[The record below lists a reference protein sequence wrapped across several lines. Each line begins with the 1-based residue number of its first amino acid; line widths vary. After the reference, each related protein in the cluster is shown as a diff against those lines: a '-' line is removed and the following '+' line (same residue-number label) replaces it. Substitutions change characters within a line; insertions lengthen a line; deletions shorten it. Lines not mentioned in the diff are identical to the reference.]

1 MKEVTATGK
10 TIENAI
16 DSALEQ
22 LGAER
27 DDVEIEILENPAKG
41 VLGIFGQ
48 KDAKVLVRMRQE
60 DPDIVMA
67 DFVETILQK
76 MGIEAK
82 VAASMEGSRI
92 TLDVSGPD
100 MGIVIGRRGE
110 TLDALQQ
117 IAQLYVNRIYEEYY
131 KIFLDTEGYRA
142 KREKALVV
150 LAKGLAKKVMK
161 THKEVALEPMKPYE
175 RRIIHTTLQDYNRV
189 STHSI
194 GTEPNRR
201 LVVSYRYSNTPKGGK
216 KEEE

>member
-10 TIENAI
+10 TI
-16 DSALEQ
+16 DSAIETALSQ
-22 LGAER
+22 LGVSR
-27 DDVEIEILENPAKG
+27 DDVEIEIIENPAKG

-48 KDAKVLVRMRQE
+48 KDAKILVKVKE
-60 DPDIVMA
+60 SPEITMA
-67 DFVETILQK
+67 EFVETILTK

-82 VAASMEGSRI
+82 VAAAIDGSRI

-131 KIFLDTEGYRA
+131 KIRIDTENYRA
-142 KREKALVV
+142 KREEALII
-150 LAKGLAKKVMK
+150 LAKGLAKKVLK
-161 THKEVALEPMKPYE
+161 TRKEVALEPMKAYE
-175 RRIIHTTLQDYNRV
+175 RRIIHTTLQDYNRI

-194 GTEPNRR
+194 GEEPNRR
-201 LVVSYRYSNTPKGGK
+201 LVVSYRYSNAPTGNK
-216 KEEE
+216 KEEK

>member
-10 TIENAI
+10 TI
-16 DSALEQ
+16 DSAIETALSQ
-22 LGAER
+22 LGVSR
-27 DDVEIEILENPAKG
+27 DEVEIEIIENPAKG

-48 KDAKVLVRMRQE
+48 KDAKILAKVKE
-60 DPDIVMA
+60 SPEITMA
-67 DFVETILQK
+67 EFTETILTK

-82 VAASMEGSRI
+82 VAATIDGSRI

-131 KIFLDTEGYRA
+131 KIRMDTENYRA
-142 KREKALVV
+142 KREEALVI
-150 LAKGLAKKVMK
+150 LAKGLAKKVLK
-161 THKEVALEPMKPYE
+161 TRKEVALEPMKAYE
-175 RRIIHTTLQDYNRV
+175 RRIIHTTLQDYNRI

-194 GTEPNRR
+194 GEEPNRR
-201 LVVSYRYSNTPKGGK
+201 LVVSYRYSNAPKGNK
-216 KEEE
+216 KEEK

>member
-10 TIENAI
+10 TI
-16 DSALEQ
+16 DSAIETALSQ
-22 LGAER
+22 LGVSR
-27 DDVEIEILENPAKG
+27 DDVEIEIIENPAKG

-48 KDAKVLVRMRQE
+48 KDAKILVKVKE
-60 DPDIVMA
+60 SPEITMA
-67 DFVETILQK
+67 EFVETILTK

-82 VAASMEGSRI
+82 VAATIDGSRI

-131 KIFLDTEGYRA
+131 KICIDTENYRA
-142 KREKALVV
+142 KREEALII
-150 LAKGLAKKVMK
+150 LAKGLAKKVLK
-161 THKEVALEPMKPYE
+161 TRKEVALEPMKAYE
-175 RRIIHTTLQDYNRV
+175 RRIIHTTLQDYNRI

-194 GTEPNRR
+194 GEEPNRR
-201 LVVSYRYSNTPKGGK
+201 LVVSYRYSNAPKGNK
-216 KEEE
+216 KEEK

>member
-10 TIENAI
+10 TI
-16 DSALEQ
+16 DSAIETALSQ
-22 LGAER
+22 LGVSR
-27 DDVEIEILENPAKG
+27 DDVEIEIIENPAKG

-48 KDAKVLVRMRQE
+48 KDAKILVKVKE
-60 DPDIVMA
+60 SPEITMA
-67 DFVETILQK
+67 EFVETILTK

-82 VAASMEGSRI
+82 VAAAIDGSRI

-131 KIFLDTEGYRA
+131 KIRIDTENYRA
-142 KREKALVV
+142 KWEEALII
-150 LAKGLAKKVMK
+150 LAKGLAKKVLK
-161 THKEVALEPMKPYE
+161 TRKEVALEPMKAYE
-175 RRIIHTTLQDYNRV
+175 RRIIHTTLQDYNRI

-194 GTEPNRR
+194 GEEPNRR
-201 LVVSYRYSNTPKGGK
+201 LVVSYRYSNAPKGNK
-216 KEEE
+216 KEEK

>member
-10 TIENAI
+10 TI
-16 DSALEQ
+16 DSAIETALSQ
-22 LGAER
+22 LGVSR
-27 DDVEIEILENPAKG
+27 DDVEIEIIENPAKG

-48 KDAKVLVRMRQE
+48 KDAKILVKVKE
-60 DPDIVMA
+60 SPEITMA
-67 DFVETILQK
+67 EFVETILTK

-82 VAASMEGSRI
+82 VAATIDGSRI

-131 KIFLDTEGYRA
+131 KIRIDTENYRA
-142 KREKALVV
+142 KREEALII
-150 LAKGLAKKVMK
+150 LAKGLAKKVLK
-161 THKEVALEPMKPYE
+161 TRKEVALEPMKAYE
-175 RRIIHTTLQDYNRV
+175 RRIIHTTLQDYNRI

-194 GTEPNRR
+194 GEEPNRR
-201 LVVSYRYSNTPKGGK
+201 LVVSYRYSNAPKGNK
-216 KEEE
+216 KEEK

>member
-10 TIENAI
+10 TI
-16 DSALEQ
+16 DSAIETALSQ
-22 LGAER
+22 LGVSR
-27 DDVEIEILENPAKG
+27 DDVEIEIIENPAKG

-48 KDAKVLVRMRQE
+48 KDAKILVKVKE
-60 DPDIVMA
+60 SPEITMA
-67 DFVETILQK
+67 EFVETILTK

-82 VAASMEGSRI
+82 VAAAIDGSRI

-131 KIFLDTEGYRA
+131 KIRIDTENYRA
-142 KREKALVV
+142 KREEALII
-150 LAKGLAKKVMK
+150 LAKGLAKKVLK
-161 THKEVALEPMKPYE
+161 TRKEVALEPMKAYE
-175 RRIIHTTLQDYNRV
+175 RRIIHTTLQDYNRI

-194 GTEPNRR
+194 GEEPNRR
-201 LVVSYRYSNTPKGGK
+201 LVVSYRYSNAPKGNK
-216 KEEE
+216 KEEK

>member
-10 TIENAI
+10 TI
-16 DSALEQ
+16 DSAIETALSQ
-22 LGAER
+22 LGVSR
-27 DDVEIEILENPAKG
+27 DDVEIEIIENPAKG

-48 KDAKVLVRMRQE
+48 KDAKILVKVKE
-60 DPDIVMA
+60 SPEITMA
-67 DFVETILQK
+67 EFVETILTK

-82 VAASMEGSRI
+82 VAAAIDGSRI

-131 KIFLDTEGYRA
+131 KICIDTENYRA
-142 KREKALVV
+142 KREEALII
-150 LAKGLAKKVMK
+150 LAKGLAKKVLK
-161 THKEVALEPMKPYE
+161 TRKEVALEPMKAYE
-175 RRIIHTTLQDYNRV
+175 RRIIHTTLQDYNRI

-194 GTEPNRR
+194 GEEPNRR
-201 LVVSYRYSNTPKGGK
+201 LVVSYRYSNAPKGNK
-216 KEEE
+216 KEEK

>member
-10 TIENAI
+10 TI
-16 DSALEQ
+16 DSAIETALSQ
-22 LGAER
+22 LGVSR
-27 DDVEIEILENPAKG
+27 DDVEIEIIENPAKG

-48 KDAKVLVRMRQE
+48 KDAKILVKVKE
-60 DPDIVMA
+60 SPEITMA
-67 DFVETILQK
+67 EFVETILTK

-82 VAASMEGSRI
+82 VAATIDGSRI

-131 KIFLDTEGYRA
+131 KICIDTENYRA
-142 KREKALVV
+142 KREEALII
-150 LAKGLAKKVMK
+150 LAKGLAKKVLK
-161 THKEVALEPMKPYE
+161 TRKEVVLEPMKAYE
-175 RRIIHTTLQDYNRV
+175 RRVIHTTLQDYNRI

-194 GTEPNRR
+194 GEEPNRR
-201 LVVSYRYSNTPKGGK
+201 LVVSYRYSNAPKGNK
-216 KEEE
+216 KEEK